1 MKSTRALLTIAS
13 LLVLSATSL
22 SAQAGS
28 VACMDGSRSVGG
40 RGACSGH
47 GGVQTA
53 ARKAEAKADAKAA
66 KAMKAAEA
74 KSARAEKK
82 VAKADAKSAVSAMR
96 ARNDDHEA
104 KGATA
109 ECKDHTYSHAKSR
122 QGACSGHGGVSR
134 FLGGR

>member
-47 GGVQTA
+47 GGIKTA
-53 ARKAEAKADAKAA
+53 ARKAEAKADAKVA

-74 KSARAEKK
+74 KTARAEKK
-82 VAKADAKSAVSAMR
+82 VAKADAKSAMS
-96 ARNDDHEA
+96 ARNDDHES